1 MSTFGTRVVAACVVV
16 AAVGLM
22 AGCLASRQDYYAGL
36 HRSRVD
42 AYTRWQT
49 AREDDEELP
58 RLEGEL
64 GIPDAVRVALA
75 YNKELWRVVQER
87 AKARGQLWEAYGE
100 ALPDVELSAGYTR
113 LDQVMVVDLGVDRFQ
128 VGNKNNWSYQLSV
141 TQPLFKGG
149 TIPAA
154 IRGAQIFRYAS
165 DESIRQAIQDVVQQ
179 VVSAYYD
186 HRLAERL
193 YEVQEEA
200 LRFAEA
206 NLKDVK
212 AKLEQG
218 LAIRYDVL
226 RAELEV
232 ATVRADLIQA
242 RNRLSRAETDLL
254 RAMGASQR
262 SEVEMTDSLTYVPME
277 PSSEDAVRTAFLN
290 RPALY
295 RGELDVRL
303 QREVLRGLYAGY
315 WPNIEAWGWFRW
327 AKPDPH
333 ESSNYEWDRQWQTG
347 VRLVWTLF
355 DGLAREGRI
364 KQQKATLRQ
373 SAIAL
378 SDTEQAVLKEVKDAL
393 LALGDA
399 EELVESQRLNLQ
411 QANEALRLVTIGRRE
426 GVNTPLEVLDARAT
440 LTQVRGL
447 YYEALHNHAQARLA
461 YQRAVGL
468 LGPKPGEREVPAEV
482 PLTDLGEES
491 AGPAGSSPSPEEPV
505 N

>member
-1 MSTFGTRVVAACVVV
+1 MSITGSRVVAACVV
-16 AAVGLM
+16 AVGVSLL
-22 AGCLASRQDYYAGL
+22 AGCIASRQDYYSGL
-36 HRSRVD
+36 RRGRLE
-42 AYTRWQT
+42 AYTRWQS
-49 AREDDEELP
+49 AQEGDDALP

-64 GIPDAVRVALA
+64 SIPDAVRVALA
-75 YNKELWRVVQER
+75 YNKQLWRVVQER
-87 AKARGQLWEAYGE
+87 AKARGRLWEAYGE
-100 ALPDVELSAGYTR
+100 ALPNVELSAGYTR
-113 LDQVMVVDLGVDRFQ
+113 LDQVMVVDLGVDRFT
-128 VGNKNNWSYQLSV
+128 VGNKNNWSYQLTV

-165 DESIRQAIQDVVQQ
+165 DESVCQAIQDVVRQ
-179 VVSAYYD
+179 VVGAYYE
-186 HRLAERL
+186 HLLARRL

-200 LRFAEA
+200 LKFARA
-206 NLKDVK
+206 NLEDVR

-218 LAIRYDVL
+218 MAIRYDVL

-242 RNRLSRAETDLL
+242 RNRLSRAQTNLF

-262 SEVEMTDSLTYVPME
+262 SEVEMTDSLTYVPMA
-277 PSSEDAVRTAFLN
+277 PSADEAVKTAFLN

-295 RGELDVRL
+295 AGELDVRL
-303 QREVLRGLYAGY
+303 QKEILRGLYADY
-315 WPNIEAWGWFRW
+315 WPDIEAWGWFRW

-333 ESSNYEWDRQWQTG
+333 EGSNYEWDRQWQTG
-347 VRLVWTLF
+347 VRLTWNLF
-355 DGLAREGRI
+355 DGLRREGRI

-378 SDTEQAVLKEVKDAL
+378 SDAEQAVLQEVRNAL
-393 LALGDA
+393 LDLADA

-411 QANEALRLVTIGRRE
+411 QANEALRLVTVGRRE
-426 GVNTPLEVLDARAT
+426 GINTPLEVLDARTA
-440 LTQVRGL
+440 LTRVRGL
-447 YYEALHNHAQARLA
+447 YYHALYAHAQARLA

-468 LGPKPGEREVPAEV
+468 LGPQPGEAAVPTEV
-482 PLTDLGEES
+482 PLLDLAGGKTEPSGPSASPTD
-491 AGPAGSSPSPEEPV
+491 AV